1 MLPAITLDV
10 GRLRLE
16 HEPDF
21 PKTKSIHERYRE
33 ALIGAD
39 FSPAQMTDKQRQ
51 QWTEFMQNR
60 SKITPSV
67 QTTPGVDEE
76 LQWVIDELT
85 DGESDTAKK
94 WQEALR
100 NRLEIKIVKYTN
112 TQQELRAEYQRE
124 YNKAIEAAQGRLN
137 ASGEGD
143 TRAGPNNFNDKEEE
157 AVNDLDYEWR
167 AYDPLLKFLQKRK
180 EVMEGV
186 DDYDKTL
193 IRRTR
198 EELVESL
205 KTLAKEY
212 PKETNLQRTIAKDFK
227 HFLHTN
233 GKIVGAT
240 PVYNVIITGNSGSG
254 KTRLAKLL
262 AKILGLWGIFSHTK
276 TAPSQ
281 DAQDG
286 TYVGGDLISK
296 FVGQT
301 SRLVEKIFA
310 DNIERTCIVDEAYD
324 LISNE
329 YGKDAVNRLLTL
341 LQNRIGL
348 TGFFLI
354 GYEDEIDELLHTNQG
369 LRSRFSLKLHVE
381 NMSAQQ
387 LCAVFYRTYL
397 NLLCQEPAT
406 EDGSTL
412 SVEELFEVDAR
423 RTFFF
428 IINECV
434 NPPPEAFDQN
444 GVPKWFNFYYLIERQ
459 ANVVVGLA
467 NDLSKMHSRAD
478 GSKVDAEKIIDL
490 FDFYIH
496 KQEGENLAQDF
507 LAWFGWHITT
517 NNNRG
522 PRKKQKTDPSDGLN
536 LEFPNSEGWNED
548 GANDI
553 KETCT
558 ASREAKFDLDKIITE
573 RIFADNSI
581 SLAASSVP
589 RRQRHPPDSSAASS
603 NSQLTSASETTR
615 KLEQK
620 LKKSQEEKNEA
631 NEQIR
636 RLKEDLEVQKRTNR
650 NNRGARRRNR
660 GGSGSE
666 FEPTPE
672 DEDSSSTFGADVPDE
687 LIENLT
693 RGIGQRRSQRIPA
706 PRGQRRSSRIP
717 APRAPRW

>member
-1 MLPAITLDV
+1 MSKQQKMLPAITLDV

-51 QWTEFMQNR
+51 QWTEFMQRR
-60 SKITPSV
+60 SKLAPSV
-67 QTTPGVDEE
+67 QTTPTVDEE
-76 LQWVIDELT
+76 LQWVINELT

-100 NRLEIKIVKYTN
+100 NRLEIKILKYTES
-112 TQQELRAEYQRE
+112 QQQLRDNWQLEF
-124 YNKAIEAAQGRLN
+124 NKAIEAAQGRLN
-137 ASGEGD
+137 ASGERD
-143 TRAGPNNFNDKEEE
+143 TRAGPNNFNEKEEE
-157 AVNDLDYEWR
+157 AVNDLEYEWR
-167 AYDPLLKFLQKRK
+167 AYDPLLKFLKKRK

-186 DDYDKTL
+186 DDYDITL
-193 IRRTR
+193 IRQTR
-198 EELVESL
+198 EELVKSL

-212 PKETNLQRTIAKDFK
+212 PRETNLQRTIAKDFK
-227 HFLHTN
+227 SFLHTN
-233 GKIVGAT
+233 GKIVGDA
-240 PVYNVIITGNSGSG
+240 PVWNVIITGNSGAG

-262 AKILGLWGIFSHTK
+262 AKILGLWGIFSRTQP
-276 TAPSQ
+276 APSQ
-281 DAQDG
+281 AAAQNG
-286 TYVGGDLISK
+286 TYNGSDLLSG

-301 SRLVEKIFA
+301 TGQVKKIFA
-310 DNIERTCIVDEAYD
+310 DNLERTCIVDEAYD
-324 LISNE
+324 MISNE
-329 YGKDAVNRLLTL
+329 YGNDAVPRLLTL

-348 TGFFLI
+348 TGFFML
-354 GYEDEIDELLHTNQG
+354 GYEDAMNDLLASNPG
-369 LRSRFSLKLHVE
+369 LRSRFTLKVHVD

-387 LCAVFYRTYL
+387 LCTVFYRTYL
-397 NLLCQEPAT
+397 NLLCQEPTT

-412 SVEELFEVDAR
+412 SVEELFEMDAR

-434 NPPPEAFDQN
+434 NPPREAYDQN
-444 GVPKWFNFYYLIERQ
+444 GVAEWFNFYYLIERQ

-467 NDLSKMHSRAD
+467 NDLSKIHSRAD

-496 KQEGENLAQDF
+496 KQESEKLALDF

-536 LEFPNSEGWNED
+536 LEFPISEDWNED

-581 SLAASSVP
+581 PLTASNVP
-589 RRQRHPPDSSAASS
+589 RRHHPPPNSSAASS
-603 NSQLTSASETTR
+603 NSQLTSVSETAR
-615 KLEQK
+615 ELKRK
-620 LKKSQEEKNEA
+620 LKKTQNEKREA
-631 NEQIR
+631 NERIK
-636 RLKEDLEVQKRTNR
+636 RLEEQLEVEQRTNR
-650 NNRGARRRNR
+650 TQRAARAQNRGA
-660 GGSGSE
+660 SGSE
-666 FEPTPE
+666 FEPTSEE
-672 DEDSSSTFGADVPDE
+672 DDSSTFGADVPDR
-687 LIENLT
+687 LIENMT
-693 RGIGQRRSQRIPA
+693 KGIGQRRSQR
-706 PRGQRRSSRIP
+706 RP